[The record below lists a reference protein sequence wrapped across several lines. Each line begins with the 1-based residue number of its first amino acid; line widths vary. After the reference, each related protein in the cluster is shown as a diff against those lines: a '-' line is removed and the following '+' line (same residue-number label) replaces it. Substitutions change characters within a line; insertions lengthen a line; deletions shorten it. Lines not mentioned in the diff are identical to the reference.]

1 MAFPKYLED
10 NNEIV
15 TDNIYNTI
23 RTNIFADCSYNKKTN
38 KDSESKVSES
48 SNLIS
53 RNIK

>member
-1 MAFPKYLED
+1 MAFSKFLED
-10 NNEIV
+10 N
-15 TDNIYNTI
+15 TDIYYDRLYNSYP
-23 RTNIFADCSYNKKTN
+23 NIFADCSYNKKTN